1 MFQNSALKI
10 FEVALKHG
18 SEELV
23 LLILLKA
30 NLLSPLLVAYRD
42 VFQNGVL
49 MKNFHIDNFTIA
61 LRKMVSFIQYVEEE
75 RKNLTRANNMLLQ
88 LQSWAELKR
97 EFL

>member
-18 SEELV
+18 SEELI

-61 LRKMVSFIQYVEEE
+61 LKKIVSFIQYIEEE
-75 RKNLTRANNMLLQ
+75 RKNLKRAVAMLSQ
-88 LQSWAELKR
+88 LQSWADLKK